1 MTRSFLERRDQVRT
15 GLLTGDALAWLGAP
29 WLEVCG
35 RLLQFGA
42 QISAAA
48 CSRRLADSR

>member
-1 MTRSFLERRDQVRT
+1 MTSFFERRDQVRA
-15 GLLTGDALAWLGAP
+15 GLLTGEAWAWFHAP
-29 WLEVCG
+29 WLEVYG

-48 CSRRLADSR
+48 CSRRLAGSR